1 MRHSDIRLTMKTY
14 TDPRLLDVA
23 GAVDALPDLS
33 LESITATASLRRTGT
48 DEAFLVAPSVAPMV
62 APNTVQTGQKG
73 AFWDN
78 IKTAATSDRET
89 KKPLES
95 QGNQG
100 FSPIGPAG
108 FEPTT
113 STTPTKRTT
122 PSGPTKTK
130 GKRNTQ
136 GNGCTNGCT
145 CDRCLLELADALKG
159 QLSID
164 ERRKLA
170 VLLLQ

>member
-1 MRHSDIRLTMKTY
+1 MDRDLAATGIAKVDHRGRTVDVHALRHTFGTLLSKGGVAPRTAQQAMRHSDIRLTMKTY

-23 GAVDALPDLS
+23 GAVDALPNLS

-48 DEAFLVAPSVAPMV
+48 DEALLVAPSVAPMV
-62 APNTVQTGQKG
+62 APNTVQTGQKE

-78 IKTAATSDRET
+78 FKTTATSDRDT

-100 FSPIGPAG
+100 FSLIGPAG

-113 STTPTKRTT
+113 STTPR
-122 PSGPTKTK
+122 
-130 GKRNTQ
+130 
-136 GNGCTNGCT
+136 
-145 CDRCLLELADALKG
+145 
-159 QLSID
+159 
-164 ERRKLA
+164 
-170 VLLLQ
+170 

>member
-1 MRHSDIRLTMKTY
+1 M
-14 TDPRLLDVA
+14 
-23 GAVDALPDLS
+23 
-33 LESITATASLRRTGT
+33 
-48 DEAFLVAPSVAPMV
+48 
-62 APNTVQTGQKG
+62 
-73 AFWDN
+73 
-78 IKTAATSDRET
+78 
-89 KKPLES
+89 
-95 QGNQG
+95 
-100 FSPIGPAG
+100 
-108 FEPTT
+108 
-113 STTPTKRTT
+113 
-122 PSGPTKTK
+122 

>member
-1 MRHSDIRLTMKTY
+1 MDQPNT
-14 TDPRLLDVA
+14 
-23 GAVDALPDLS
+23 
-33 LESITATASLRRTGT
+33 LRRNK
-48 DEAFLVAPSVAPMV
+48 S
-62 APNTVQTGQKG
+62 NTTANQTRPLKG
-73 AFWDN
+73 G
-78 IKTAATSDRET
+78 KC
-89 KKPLES
+89 
-95 QGNQG
+95 
-100 FSPIGPAG
+100 
-108 FEPTT
+108 
-113 STTPTKRTT
+113 
-122 PSGPTKTK
+122 GPTKTM

>member
-1 MRHSDIRLTMKTY
+1 VVDGTQVPKTPIRTAQRTRRENL
-14 TDPRLLDVA
+14 R
-23 GAVDALPDLS
+23 GATIEKLKH
-33 LESITATASLRRTGT
+33 ATT
-48 DEAFLVAPSVAPMV
+48 
-62 APNTVQTGQKG
+62 K
-73 AFWDN
+73 
-78 IKTAATSDRET
+78 T